1 MEAMSLRQLKASTSV
16 RRFATRKR
24 EDDPVAA
31 QPIPMPRELPAE
43 IKAVIEKVLSGFN
56 NKDCAL
62 YNSAFGGD
70 AVVIDGM
77 APYRWTG
84 PNAPA
89 RWFADAEKWA
99 HDLGVAD
106 ENIAYDR
113 VIRADVVGTNA
124 YVVLSAKLSFTLR
137 SRSDSRLGILTFTFA
152 KQGDEWKVG
161 SQAWGRLS

>member
-1 MEAMSLRQLKASTSV
+1 MS
-16 RRFATRKR
+16 
-24 EDDPVAA
+24 A
-31 QPIPMPRELPAE
+31 QPIPLPSQLPTE
-43 IKAVIEKVLSGFN
+43 IKSLIDNLVGGFN
-56 NKDCAL
+56 RKDAAL

-70 AVVIDGM
+70 VVVIDGM

-84 PNAPA
+84 QNAQG

-113 VIRADVVGTNA
+113 AFRADVIDTHA
-124 YVVLSAKLSFTLR
+124 YVVLSANLTFTLKGQR
-137 SRSDSRLGILTFTFA
+137 ASRLGILTFTLA
-152 KQGDEWKVG
+152 KQGGKWKIE